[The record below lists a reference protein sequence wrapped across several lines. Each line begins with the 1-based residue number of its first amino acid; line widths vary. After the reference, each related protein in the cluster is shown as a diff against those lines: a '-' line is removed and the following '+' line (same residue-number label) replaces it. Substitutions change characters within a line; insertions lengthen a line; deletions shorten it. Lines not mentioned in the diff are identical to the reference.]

1 MAHLQNF
8 PRFPSYG
15 VGSTNSSAAPSA
27 AASVPSA
34 AASVPIAGPSTFIPA
49 QYPTAVP
56 NANPYAAYA
65 PVLPVT
71 PVTPVLPVPQAIP
84 AQNFQM
90 GQIPQP
96 VQVPTAAASTRPAP
110 ATTADPRCEGLRTV
124 LRASDFSDSE
134 LPNNFAAL
142 SQMVQSMMRDR
153 R

>member
-1 MAHLQNF
+1 M
-8 PRFPSYG
+8 
-15 VGSTNSSAAPSA
+15 
-27 AASVPSA
+27 
-34 AASVPIAGPSTFIPA
+34 
-49 QYPTAVP
+49 P

-71 PVTPVLPVPQAIP
+71 PVPPVTQAIP

-90 GQIPQP
+90 GQMPQP

-110 ATTADPRCEGLRTV
+110 ATTAHNDPRCEGLRTV
-124 LRASDFSDSE
+124 LRASGFSDSE